1 MKNAEPA
8 TPPSDAPSGDDHLVY
23 AMPQKKSAYR
33 RWYAAQHPNVQMVL
47 SQLWMPVFMLIMF
60 ILCYVAPFQHAAPR
74 DMPLGVVG
82 STQVAES
89 LRTAADAGEPG
100 AVDVRDITDLDTAR
114 QQVTDGDLAA
124 AYVPDSDT
132 MIIASAH
139 QAQAS
144 SIVPKVVTP
153 LLKATGHNP
162 QPTTE
167 DLAPLP
173 THDIGMTPMYL
184 MIAWCISG
192 YLAAMFVGLMGGPL
206 GRRIRFFIIACTAV
220 LLSFLSALLIDPIL
234 GAITGHFWALWGL
247 GFCWAFA
254 IGAAVNGV
262 SYFVGRFV
270 AVPAMLMCIF
280 LSMPSSGGAMPIW
293 MMPELFQ
300 WLSHVVVGSGITEML
315 KQLVYGVGP
324 GYTRGWIMMA
334 CYIVAGLLLS
344 LVGKPF
350 RERKLIRRILRGRTT
365 MFQDAQKA
373 AGAHGAAEQKHIL
386 AEHGLKIRPADGAV
400 LRIPPEHAHHGLREK
415 VEDAVARYDS
425 VVSERAEHHGGTA
438 VAAAGQLLSDGDR
451 TPPTGL
457 DSTQSDFHDLEAE
470 VAAEEAGEGAGKPAD
485 EADE

>member
-1 MKNAEPA
+1 MDSTEQSTSGQG
-8 TPPSDAPSGDDHLVY
+8 TPDGSASTTGTTDHLVY

-33 RWYAAQHPNVQMVL
+33 RWYASQHPNVQMVL

-60 ILCYVAPFQHAAPR
+60 ILCYVAPFQHAEPR

-82 STQVAES
+82 STQIAET
-89 LRTAADAGEPG
+89 LHTAADTGEPG
-100 AVDVRDITDLDTAR
+100 AVDVQLVDDYASA
-114 QQVTDGDLAA
+114 QKQVKDGDLAA
-124 AYVPDSDT
+124 AYDPASNT
-132 MIIASAH
+132 MITASAH

-144 SIVPKVVTP
+144 SIVPKVINP
-153 LLKATGHNP
+153 LLEALGQKETP
-162 QPTTE
+162 KTD

-206 GRRIRFFIIACTAV
+206 GRRVRFFIIACTAV

-247 GFCWAFA
+247 GFVWAFA

-293 MMPELFQ
+293 MMPDLFQ

-324 GYTRGWIMMA
+324 GYNRGWIMIA
-334 CYIVAGLLLS
+334 CYIVVCLVLS

-373 AGAHGAAEQKHIL
+373 AGMHGAIENKKTLAAHGL
-386 AEHGLKIRPADGAV
+386 TIRESDGAV
-400 LRIPPEHAHHGLREK
+400 LRIPPEAHHHGLREK
-415 VEDAVARYDS
+415 VDEVVAHIDEAA
-425 VVSERAEHHGGTA
+425 SEKAEKHGGSTVTA
-438 VAAAGQLLSDGDR
+438 DGTAFTDAA
-451 TPPTGL
+451 PVTGL
-457 DSTQSDFHDLEAE
+457 ESTQSDFNDLRAE
-470 VAAEEAGEGAGKPAD
+470 PAQPHRD
-485 EADE
+485 DD

>member
-1 MKNAEPA
+1 MKNADAA
-8 TPPSDAPSGDDHLVY
+8 TPPSPDDHLVY

-33 RWYAAQHPNVQMVL
+33 RWYASRQPAVQMVL

-74 DMPLGVVG
+74 DVPVGVVG
-82 STQVAES
+82 TSAQTEALQS
-89 LRTAADAGEPG
+89 AADDNEPG
-100 AVDVRDITDLDTAR
+100 TLAFQTVDGSDTAR
-114 QQVTDGDLAA
+114 DQVRDGSLGM
-124 AYVPDSDT
+124 AYDVST
-132 MIIASAH
+132 NTLIMASAH
-139 QAQAS
+139 QAQAAT
-144 SIVPKVVTP
+144 IVPKLVDP
-153 LLKATGHNP
+153 LLPAVGQHDS
-162 QPTTE
+162 PTTE

-173 THDIGMTPMYL
+173 AHDIGMTPMYL

-206 GRRIRFFIIACTAV
+206 GRRVRFFIIACTAV

-293 MMPELFQ
+293 MMPEMFQ
-300 WLSHVVVGSGITEML
+300 WLSHVVVGSGISEML

-324 GYTRGWIMMA
+324 GYGRGWIMMA
-334 CYIVAGLLLS
+334 CYIVVGLVLS

-373 AGAHGAAEQKHIL
+373 AGMKNAMEQKHIL
-386 AEHGLKIRPADGAV
+386 AEHGLKIRESDGAV
-400 LRIPPEHAHHGLREK
+400 LRIPPEHAHHGLRER
-415 VEDAVARYDS
+415 VEDAVARHD
-425 VVSERAEHHGGTA
+425 VAVSERAEHHGGTA
-438 VAAAGQLLSDGDR
+438 VATSGPLISDGER

-457 DSTQSDFHDLEAE
+457 DATQSDFRDLED
-470 VAAEEAGEGAGKPAD
+470 EAGE
-485 EADE
+485 